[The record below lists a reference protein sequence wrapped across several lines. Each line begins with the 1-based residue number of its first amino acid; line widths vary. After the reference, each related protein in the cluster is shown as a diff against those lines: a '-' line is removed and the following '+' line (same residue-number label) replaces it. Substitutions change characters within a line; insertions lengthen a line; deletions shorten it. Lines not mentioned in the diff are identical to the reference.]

1 MPFLFAAAIDPSC
14 PTLGDGARV
23 DQLDRSGHYARWED
37 DFERA
42 RTLGVDALWYG
53 PAYYRTHLAPDHHEW
68 ECAEGPLL
76 RLREL
81 NIEVIADLCRF
92 GVPSWLGGFQDP
104 AFPVLFAEFARAF
117 ARHFSWVRYFTPVSE
132 ILRCAVASALTGEWN
147 ECEHSDAAFVRALR
161 NLCVAHELAVE
172 AILAERPDAV
182 IVHRESVVPAP
193 QGAVEA
199 AEGDRWES
207 LRHLALDLT
216 LGRELAP
223 GAGAYLQRHG
233 VPSNDL
239 SFFRERRATGRRWL
253 SLSDP
258 AADGATRRKLAAY
271 SIVRYGRPLFAA
283 AGAQPG
289 GRAVDAL
296 RSEGEAAHALRTGG
310 APLHGFAWTAFLDTV
325 GWEQGA
331 SVAVNGVRNDG
342 LCTQARKVTAAG
354 EEYAAMA
361 QRWRA
366 ARSGAA
372 QPGAAQR

>member
-37 DFERA
+37 DVDRA

-53 PAYYRTHLAPDHHEW
+53 PAYYRCHLAPDHHEW
-68 ECAEGPLL
+68 ETVEGPMLQL
-76 RLREL
+76 RALG
-81 NIEVIADLCRF
+81 IEVIADLCRF

-104 AFPVLFAEFARAF
+104 AFPVLFADYARAF
-117 ARHFSWVRYFTPVSE
+117 ARHFRWVRHFTPVSE
-132 ILRCAVASALTGEWN
+132 MLRCAAASALTGDWN
-147 ECEHSDAAFVRALR
+147 ECERSDAAFVRALR

-172 AILAERPDAV
+172 AILAERPEAV
-182 IVHRESVVPAP
+182 IVHRETMAAAPAA
-193 QGAVEA
+193 GTEA
-199 AEGDRWES
+199 AEGDRWDS
-207 LRHLALDLT
+207 LRWLALDLT

-253 SLSDP
+253 SLSDGGE
-258 AADGATRRKLAAY
+258 DGAGRRRLAAV
-271 SIVRYGRPLFAA
+271 SIVRYGRPLFATA
-283 AGAQPG
+283 ASRPG
-289 GRAVDAL
+289 ERAVDAM
-296 RSEGEAAHALRTGG
+296 RTEGEAALAMRTGG
-310 APLHGFAWTAFLDTV
+310 AALHGFAWPALIDSV
-325 GWEQGA
+325 GWERGA
-331 SVAVNGVRNDG
+331 SVAVNAVRADG
-342 LCTQARKVTAAG
+342 LCTQARQVTAAG

-366 ARSGAA
+366 GRSAPA
-372 QPGAAQR
+372 QAGAAQR

>member
-1 MPFLFAAAIDPSC
+1 MPFLFAAAIDSSC

-37 DFERA
+37 DFDRA

-53 PAYYRTHLAPDHHEW
+53 PAYYRSHLAPDHHEW
-68 ECAEGPLL
+68 ETVEGPMLQL
-76 RLREL
+76 RALG
-81 NIEVIADLCRF
+81 IEVIADLCRF

-104 AFPVLFAEFARAF
+104 AFPVLFADYARAF
-117 ARHFSWVRYFTPVSE
+117 ARHFPWVRYFTPVSE
-132 ILRCAVASALTGEWN
+132 MLRCAAASALTAEWN
-147 ECEHSDAAFVRALR
+147 ECERSDAAFVRALR

-172 AILAERPDAV
+172 AILAERPEAV
-182 IVHRESVVPAP
+182 ILHRETMTPAP
-193 QGAVEA
+193 AAGTEA
-199 AEGDRWES
+199 AEGDRWDS
-207 LRHLALDLT
+207 LRWLALDLT

-253 SLSDP
+253 SLSDSGEN
-258 AADGATRRKLAAY
+258 GAGRRRLAAL
-271 SIVRYGRPLFAA
+271 SIVRYGRPLFATA
-283 AGAQPG
+283 AAAPG
-289 GRAVDAL
+289 ERAVEAMRTEGDAAL
-296 RSEGEAAHALRTGG
+296 ALRTGG
-310 APLHGFAWTAFLDTV
+310 APLHGFAWPALIDSV
-325 GWEQGA
+325 SWERGA
-331 SVAVNGVRNDG
+331 SVAVNAVRADG

-372 QPGAAQR
+372 QAGAVQR